1 MTASIRRTITLCL
14 LAIAGFFCLAWG
26 METLIVKEQARS
38 LQMVADIYQRN
49 QVDNLPDVT
58 VTTLTGTAD
67 TTNERLLQET
77 LTRAG
82 QPKQLTQSMRLSGKL
97 QLVYFQKQSNT
108 YLAVSQVKDTLATP
122 AAISLLSLYLAT
134 AVVLIGLDYRHRR
147 HEAELIAQSVA
158 NLNRIRHQKQP
169 EPVILAPRS
178 PIYPLVEAVNRLG
191 SEVVH
196 LRQKVRLRQV
206 SFDRLID
213 HLPLGV
219 MLIDSDREVV
229 LRNEVMGTLVGHPI
243 SKSRHSYVDDIKTY
257 ALARMIEHTFR
268 SQSTHHQEI
277 TLIGT
282 NKAVDASAVVLNPH
296 TDHFQVLVILYDVT
310 YLRQVEQMQLDFVG
324 NVSHELKTPVTAIS
338 GFAET
343 LLQGAKDDPDAL
355 EQFLTIIYQESTRL
369 SQLITDI
376 LALSQADSQNNS
388 VQTVHLAKLVASVE
402 ASLQQQI
409 TQKQVH
415 VMTEIP
421 EDLTL
426 QIDEMRLS
434 QIIRNLLTNAIFYNH
449 EAGNV
454 LISATQKSNQ
464 QVELVVQDNGI
475 GIESDEQQRIFERFY
490 RVDKARSR
498 NNGGTGLGLAIVAEL
513 VAKLDGKI
521 QVNSQLGVGTRF
533 VITLPNE

>member
-1 MTASIRRTITLCL
+1 M
-14 LAIAGFFCLAWG
+14 
-26 METLIVKEQARS
+26 
-38 LQMVADIYQRN
+38 
-49 QVDNLPDVT
+49 
-58 VTTLTGTAD
+58 
-67 TTNERLLQET
+67 
-77 LTRAG
+77 
-82 QPKQLTQSMRLSGKL
+82 
-97 QLVYFQKQSNT
+97 
-108 YLAVSQVKDTLATP
+108 
-122 AAISLLSLYLAT
+122 
-134 AVVLIGLDYRHRR
+134 
-147 HEAELIAQSVA
+147 
-158 NLNRIRHQKQP
+158 
-169 EPVILAPRS
+169 
-178 PIYPLVEAVNRLG
+178 
-191 SEVVH
+191 
-196 LRQKVRLRQV
+196 
-206 SFDRLID
+206 
-213 HLPLGV
+213 
-219 MLIDSDREVV
+219 
-229 LRNEVMGTLVGHPI
+229 
-243 SKSRHSYVDDIKTY
+243 
-257 ALARMIEHTFR
+257 
-268 SQSTHHQEI
+268 
-277 TLIGT
+277 
-282 NKAVDASAVVLNPH
+282 
-296 TDHFQVLVILYDVT
+296 
-310 YLRQVEQMQLDFVG
+310 
-324 NVSHELKTPVTAIS
+324 
-338 GFAET
+338 
-343 LLQGAKDDPDAL
+343 
-355 EQFLTIIYQESTRL
+355 TIIYQESTRL